1 MEDQKNGDDPAA
13 AAAAP
18 DLDALGMACV
28 ETGKVPR
35 SASERTYKR
44 RGPGHALS
52 LGD

>member
-1 MEDQKNGDDPAA
+1 MEDQKNGDDP

-28 ETGKVPR
+28 GTGKVPR
-35 SASERTYKR
+35 SASEWTYKR
-44 RGPGHALS
+44 RGPGHALF